1 MVNKFNG
8 DTFKYIIVQL
18 VLMTRVV
25 PDYKEIARSNILQAS
40 IKVFSQKGFHG
51 ATMNEIAKEVGVSK
65 GTLYTYFKSKEDI
78 LNEIWIV
85 SSQNILDLKK
95 TYKGRDFTEVLEELY
110 DMMVESPGL
119 QLSFEVTSIS
129 QQNEK
134 IKKINQKSYK
144 SKLESMKIFI
154 QDQQENGSV
163 RKDLDADLLAQIL
176 TGLYTDVAVQL
187 LIGLDNEEVHEKW
200 IKSVKSILK
209 Q

>member
-1 MVNKFNG
+1 
-8 DTFKYIIVQL
+8 
-18 VLMTRVV
+18 MTRVV

-40 IKVFSQKGFHG
+40 IKVFSKNGFHG

-65 GTLYTYFKSKEDI
+65 GTLYTYFQSKEDI
-78 LNEIWIV
+78 LNEIWILY
-85 SSQNILDLKK
+85 SQNILDLKN
-95 TYKGRDFTEVLEELY
+95 TYKGRDFIDVLEELY
-110 DMMVESPGL
+110 AMMVESPGL
-119 QLSFEVTSIS
+119 QLSFEVTLIS

-144 SKLESMKIFI
+144 SKLESLKIFI

-176 TGLYTDVAVQL
+176 TGLYTDVAAQL

-200 IKSVKSILK
+200 IKSIKAILK
-209 Q
+209 H

>member
-8 DTFKYIIVQL
+8 DTFKYIIVQFS
-18 VLMTRVV
+18 VMTRVV
-25 PDYKEIARSNILQAS
+25 PDYKEIARSNILKAS
-40 IKVFSQKGFHG
+40 IKVFYQKGFHG

-129 QQNEK
+129 KQNEK

-187 LIGLDNEEVHEKW
+187 LIGLDNKEVHEKW